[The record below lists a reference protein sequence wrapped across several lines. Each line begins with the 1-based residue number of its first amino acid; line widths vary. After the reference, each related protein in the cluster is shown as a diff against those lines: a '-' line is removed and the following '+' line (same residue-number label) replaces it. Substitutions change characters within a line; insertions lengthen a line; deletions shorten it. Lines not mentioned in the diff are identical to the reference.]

1 MWISA
6 NGSHS
11 IACSASARCSG
22 GKDSALSGLNVNQS
36 PLLGTSTSS
45 RGDRAIPSKESS
57 RPRLGRLR
65 TLLESTKGTT
75 IKKGHDGVADLTTWQ
90 EKLELHDVG
99 IGHHGCAD
107 SPTAP

>member
-1 MWISA
+1 
-6 NGSHS
+6 
-11 IACSASARCSG
+11 
-22 GKDSALSGLNVNQS
+22 VNQS